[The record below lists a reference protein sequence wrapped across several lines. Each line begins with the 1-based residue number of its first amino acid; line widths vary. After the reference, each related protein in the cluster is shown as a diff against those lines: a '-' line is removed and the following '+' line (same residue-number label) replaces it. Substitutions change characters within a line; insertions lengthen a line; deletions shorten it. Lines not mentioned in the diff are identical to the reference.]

1 MYEGL
6 KNLEAVLSEAKKKIA
21 DEGKNELG
29 KAFVELFDKHPTLKA
44 VKWTQY
50 TPYFNDGSP
59 CEFGINEWSAK
70 IDERKSKYDDD
81 DEDGDSSFVGEY
93 EMEGGES
100 LKDDIA
106 ALFRVASEEAFESS
120 FGDHVKVVATR
131 EGFDVEEYSH
141 D

>member
-6 KNLEAVLSEAKKKIA
+6 KNLEAALSEAKKKVT
-21 DEGKNELG
+21 EQGKGELS

-59 CEFGINEWSAK
+59 CTFGINEWSAK
-70 IDERKSKYDDD
+70 IDGRKSKYDDD

-93 EMEGGES
+93 ELERSEA
-100 LKDDIA
+100 LKDDID
-106 ALFRVASEEAFESS
+106 ALFRVASEEAFEAS

-131 EGFDVEEYSH
+131 DGFDIEEYSH